1 MQTVLTIAGS
11 DSSGGAGIQADIK
24 TMTAYGVYGMSVIT
38 SITAQNTCG
47 VTEVHTL
54 SGNIVSAQMNAV
66 LSDIKPDVIK
76 IGMLGNGE
84 SACAVADSLSSFPGI
99 PIVIDPVVLSTSGH
113 TLLDTHGQQVLID
126 ILFPMA
132 ALITPNI
139 PESEWIS
146 GEKISS
152 ASDME
157 HVAQN
162 LYERFGC
169 AVLIKGGHLPETADD
184 FLYDGTAVWFSGT
197 RIHCENTH
205 GTGCTL
211 SSAIASALALGYSL
225 PEAVSSAKKFVREA
239 MSTGLDLGQGNGPLN
254 HCWNTPTDRK
264 L

>member
-24 TMTAYGVYGMSVIT
+24 TMTAYGVYGMSVLT
-38 SITAQNTCG
+38 SVTAQNTCG
-47 VTEVHTL
+47 VTEVQTL
-54 SGNIVSAQMNAV
+54 SGGMVSAQLQAV
-66 LSDIKPDVIK
+66 LADIKPDVIK

-84 SACAVADSLSSFPGI
+84 VASAVADSLSSYPDI
-99 PIVIDPVVLSTSGH
+99 PIVIDPVILSTSGH
-113 TLLDTHGQQVLID
+113 ALLDEHGQQTLLD

-132 ALITPNI
+132 TLITPNI

-146 GEKISS
+146 HEKITS

-157 HVAQN
+157 HIAKN
-162 LYERFGC
+162 LYDRFGC
-169 AVLIKGGHLPETADD
+169 AVLIKGGHLSETADD
-184 FLYDGTAVWFSGT
+184 LLYDGKATWFSGT
-197 RIHCENTH
+197 RIACENTH

-211 SSAIASALALGYSL
+211 SSAIASALALEYSL
-225 PEAVSSAKKFVREA
+225 PEAVSSAKEFVRGA

-254 HCWNTPTDRK
+254 HCWN